1 MELLSPLLAQ
11 SSSSGAASGMA
22 MLAVLVI
29 YLAFIAVFV
38 AGIWKVFSKA
48 GHPGWMAIIPF
59 LNIYIMCKIAGR
71 PGWWLLLLFIP
82 IVSIVIWIIVL
93 NDISRSFGRGIG
105 TTLGLIFL
113 SPIFFCIL
121 GFGSAQYQGP
131 AAA

>member
-1 MELLSPLLAQ
+1 
-11 SSSSGAASGMA
+11 MA

-29 YLAFIAVFV
+29 YFAFIAVFV

-48 GHPGWMAIIPF
+48 GHPGWMAIIPI

-82 IVSIVIWIIVL
+82 IVSFVISIIVL

-105 TTLGLIFL
+105 TTVGLIFL
-113 SPIFFCIL
+113 SPVFFCIL